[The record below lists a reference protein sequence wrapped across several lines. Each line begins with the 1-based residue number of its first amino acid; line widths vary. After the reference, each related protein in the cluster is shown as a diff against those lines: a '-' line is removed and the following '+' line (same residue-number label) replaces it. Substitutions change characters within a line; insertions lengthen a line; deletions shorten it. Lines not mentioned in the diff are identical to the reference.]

1 MSCSFNELPFCY
13 SLFTLKIQFKSYSIF
28 FYLCG
33 PKEEEGEE
41 GARTTEE
48 VGSASLTVGL
58 INLVKTFVGD
68 TGAAFATLLSCVFA
82 CVHARVSAC
91 DNWRSMPDVLFRHSS
106 SLSGRCHCEPSA
118 LVWPLIPMVSLALT
132 CLSNDVIL

>member
-13 SLFTLKIQFKSYSIF
+13 SLFTLKIEFKSYSI

-41 GARTTEE
+41 GEARTTEE

-68 TGAAFATLLSCVFA
+68 ISAAFATLLSCA
-82 CVHARVSAC
+82 CARVSPC
-91 DNWRSMPDVLFRHSS
+91 DNWRPMPDVLFRHSS
-106 SLSGRCHCEPSA
+106 SLSGRCHCEPS
-118 LVWPLIPMVSLALT
+118 L
-132 CLSNDVIL
+132 